1 MLYILQRRILFNTS
15 SYPGKPSD
23 YGLNLTKEIQIL
35 TEDKINL
42 LSWYHK
48 SNEKLPL
55 LIYLH
60 GNSSVSYTHLTLPT
74 SDLV

>member
-15 SYPGKPSD
+15 GYPGKPSD

-55 LIYLH
+55 LIYLSN
-60 GNSSVSYTHLTLPT
+60 G
-74 SDLV
+74 

>member
-15 SYPGKPSD
+15 GYPGKPSD

-42 LSWYHK
+42 LFIFINLFY
-48 SNEKLPL
+48 
-55 LIYLH
+55 
-60 GNSSVSYTHLTLPT
+60 
-74 SDLV
+74 